1 MKERKKKKKR
11 HSLVNILAKT
21 PEVGTDSFSDGYL
34 KDGLNECLL
43 NSMEKPELPYIG
55 VQ

>member
-43 NSMEKPELPYIG
+43 NSMEKPELPYTG